1 MNKKAGQTWGPH
13 QNAEAGGLKVGYG
26 VLWDVRKP
34 PVKGAVVSAVSF
46 SSGSMHSE
54 AVPIV
59 LLVFLYS
66 GCLSNVGSQS

>member
-1 MNKKAGQTWGPH
+1 M
-13 QNAEAGGLKVGYG
+13 GYG
-26 VLWDVRKP
+26 VLWEVRKP
-34 PVKGAVVSAVSF
+34 LVKGAVVSAVSF
-46 SSGSMHSE
+46 SSGSKHSE